1 MQSFHSVALHFKL
14 NDSATIWFTELI
26 KSLGQPNN
34 IQPYVISPALVETAL
49 VATSQNNKINSPR
62 TFQPAGAKLSNAPH
76 FLCSKRQ
83 NRWYLFNINEST
95 DLVKNQL
102 YFTLDC

>member
-1 MQSFHSVALHFKL
+1 MQFPRDCASPQGDIVQWCSLL
-14 NDSATIWFTELI
+14 YTECIGHL
-26 KSLGQPNN
+26 
-34 IQPYVISPALVETAL
+34 ETVGDFQGLMKAEARGAEL
-49 VATSQNNKINSPR
+49 PR